1 MNTLF
6 IYYFTILFI
15 EKSVISKTIVHI
27 STGGLIDNL
36 PVSNKNIVNFSLSN
50 NGTVF
55 LLWLR
60 TLTKLLI
67 IMN

>member
-15 EKSVISKTIVHI
+15 EKSVISKTIEHI

-55 LLWLR
+55 LL
-60 TLTKLLI
+60 
-67 IMN
+67 